1 MVIFFV
7 LPKNLLIRQ
16 KNRNRRDKI
25 LDISKTYSLKSLMVI
40 TLFMVLLMTLVDLAL
55 YFALNQIAFSMTSE
69 ATMKLVIPGA
79 NIEIVMQSLA
89 DVVKNLNLL
98 LDNFFIWIVPA
109 TSALFLISAIVLWF
123 IMKFSLS
130 SLFSSETSF
139 SNKSSKPY
147 HTAISQSVIA
157 EEKKD
162 YADQKIEQER
172 QRRMFLHFLSVLQRE
187 GRILDFFSEDLSLY
201 DDEQIGAAV
210 RSIQEDCK
218 KSVEKY
224 LSPQPVLTKEEGE
237 VVEIPIGFD
246 PDSIKLT
253 GNVSGEPPFK
263 GILRHKGWKAGKK
276 EIPKLSDV
284 LDSSIISPAEVE
296 IE

>member
-1 MVIFFV
+1 M
-7 LPKNLLIRQ
+7 
-16 KNRNRRDKI
+16 
-25 LDISKTYSLKSLMVI
+25 DISKTYSLKSLMVI
-40 TLFMVLLMTLVDLAL
+40 TLFMVLLMTLVDLGL
-55 YFALNQIAFSMTSE
+55 YFILNQIAFSMTSE
-69 ATMKLVIPGA
+69 AAMKLVIPGA
-79 NIEIVMQSLA
+79 NIEIFLQSLA
-89 DVVKNLNLL
+89 DVVKNINLL
-98 LDNFFIWIVPA
+98 LDNFFVWIVPA
-109 TSALFLISAIVLWF
+109 TSIFFLMSAILLWF
-123 IMKFSLS
+123 IMKVSIS
-130 SLFSSETSF
+130 PIFSSTI
-139 SNKSSKPY
+139 SNSID
-147 HTAISQSVIA
+147 TNQSVVSKTTSSSN
-157 EEKKD
+157 EHKDKKD
-162 YADQKIEQER
+162 HVEQRLEQER
-172 QRRMFLHFLSVLQRE
+172 QRRLFLHFLSVLQRE

-224 LSPQPVLTKEEGE
+224 LSPQPVLTKEEGD